1 MTPLLKL
8 TSDNKRVLII
18 RLIDFNPNNIIID
31 DALTVFTMV
40 YDSSV
45 ISLDEDGQLA
55 NGEIVIF
62 DLKGLTARHL
72 ATMGLSTLRC
82 FVKYMIDAHP
92 IRITQVHLLNTNS
105 ILDKLMMIIKPFLG
119 AKAAKVIHFHQP
131 GSTALYDFVS
141 KDVLPIEYDGTFG
154 SMDTPKWYWI
164 HRTEEQR
171 DYLLDDDRWKIK
183 TKTSMEVSQPLEES
197 FNYLGFC

>member
-40 YDSSV
+40 YDTSV

-62 DLKGLTARHL
+62 DLKGLTAKHL
-72 ATMGLSTLRC
+72 ARMGLSTLRC
-82 FVKYMIDAHP
+82 FVKYMGI
-92 IRITQVHLLNTNS
+92 IFYIF
-105 ILDKLMMIIKPFLG
+105 IIFKL
-119 AKAAKVIHFHQP
+119 
-131 GSTALYDFVS
+131 S
-141 KDVLPIEYDGTFG
+141 
-154 SMDTPKWYWI
+154 
-164 HRTEEQR
+164 
-171 DYLLDDDRWKIK
+171 
-183 TKTSMEVSQPLEES
+183 
-197 FNYLGFC
+197 N